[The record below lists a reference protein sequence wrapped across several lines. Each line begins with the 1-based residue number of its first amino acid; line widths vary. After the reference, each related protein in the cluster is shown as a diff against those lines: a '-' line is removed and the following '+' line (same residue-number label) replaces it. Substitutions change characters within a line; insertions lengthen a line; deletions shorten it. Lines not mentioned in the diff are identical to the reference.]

1 MDLGL
6 KGKKVILSGGSRGLG
21 RAALEHFASEGA
33 DVAFFSRSAEQVSIA
48 EKELSA
54 HGGKVLAE
62 ALEVS
67 ADLSAYTAWLNRA
80 ADALGGCDIFV
91 HNISSS
97 GAGGSGDWDMTFNL
111 DIKVA
116 VASIDTLTDHL
127 IASDDGSVI
136 LMSSTAAV
144 ETFVR
149 PQAFNAL
156 KAALITYG
164 KQVSQALGPKGVRV
178 NMVSPGPI
186 EYPGGNWSKIKEAK
200 REFYFTRRYR
210 PCSRTKRH
218 SQSVHDRVFV
228 AEGARSG
235 LATGHFATAKRERK
249 QSNEHM
255 ECWRQL

>member
-21 RAALEHFASEGA
+21 RAALEHFAAEGA
-33 DVAFFSRSAEQVSIA
+33 DVAFFSRTPDQVA
-48 EKELSA
+48 KAAKELEA
-54 HGGKVLAE
+54 HGGKVIAE

-67 ADLSAYTAWLNRA
+67 ADLSNYIDWLTRA
-80 ADALGGCDIFV
+80 AEALGGCDVFV

-116 VASIDTLTDHL
+116 VSSFDTLTEHL
-127 IASDDGSVI
+127 AASDDGSVI
-136 LMSSTAAV
+136 LMSSTAAI

-164 KQVSQALGPKGVRV
+164 KQVSQALGPKGIRV

-200 REFYFTRRYR
+200 REFYDATVAQVPMGRLGEPDDVAKTVVFLASPASKYTTGTNVIIDGGY
-210 PCSRTKRH
+210 TKRV
-218 SQSVHDRVFV
+218 QF
-228 AEGARSG
+228 
-235 LATGHFATAKRERK
+235 
-249 QSNEHM
+249 
-255 ECWRQL
+255 